1 MKITHTLSSILEQ
14 VLKLMKAEGK
24 TKDNKV
30 GSTLVLST
38 Y

>member
-1 MKITHTLSSILEQ
+1 MTIIRALNKVENASLHDAILLTTL
-14 VLKLMKAEGK
+14 V
-24 TKDNKV
+24 DNKV